1 MMVYKTDALMVAE
14 MVDDLVVL
22 KVAPLDEKM
31 AVLKE
36 PLLVV
41 LKVVSMVDDLVP

>member
-1 MMVYKTDALMVAE
+1 MVV
-14 MVDDLVVL
+14 
-22 KVAPLDEKM
+22 PSDEKM

-36 PLLVV
+36 SLLVV